1 MKRLNR
7 STIAT
12 AAVLAVAIGAGSVV
26 GGAIAAG
33 PTDAEVAKLMK
44 ESFQAKG
51 LATLDRLDQTES
63 QAACS
68 KYATTPMPPEIKA
81 RLEKAAMDEIR
92 YPADGNYLGD
102 FRNGERI
109 AQSGVGLQFSD
120 NEKTVNGGNCYA
132 CHEITKNELA
142 HGNIGPSLY
151 NYGKLRGTDET
162 ILKYTWGRLW
172 NSHAFNACNQMPRYG
187 DAKILTDDQ
196 LRDVMA
202 LLLDPKSPANQ

>member
-1 MKRLNR
+1 MVKRFDR
-7 STIAT
+7 STAA
-12 AAVLAVAIGAGSVV
+12 AAVLLVAAIGM
-26 GGAIAAG
+26 GGGTAVAAG
-33 PTDAEVAKLMK
+33 PTDAEVARLMK
-44 ESFQAKG
+44 ESFRARG

-68 KYATTPMPPEIKA
+68 KYATTPMPPEVKA
-81 RLEKAAMDEIR
+81 RLEKAAMDRIR
-92 YPADGNYLGD
+92 YPADGIYLGD
-102 FRNGERI
+102 FRQGERI

-120 NEKTVNGGNCYA
+120 DEKTVNGGNCYA
-132 CHEITKNELA
+132 CHQISKAELA

-151 NYGKLRGTDET
+151 NYGKLRGTGEE

-187 DAKILTDDQ
+187 DARILTDDQ

-202 LLLDPKSPANQ
+202 LLLDPKSPVNQ

>member
-1 MKRLNR
+1 MVKRFDR
-7 STIAT
+7 STAA
-12 AAVLAVAIGAGSVV
+12 AAVLLVAAIGM
-26 GGAIAAG
+26 GGGTAVAAG
-33 PTDAEVAKLMK
+33 PTDAEVARLMK
-44 ESFQAKG
+44 ESFRARG

-68 KYATTPMPPEIKA
+68 KYATTPMPPEVKA
-81 RLEKAAMDEIR
+81 RLEKAAMDRIR
-92 YPADGNYLGD
+92 YPADGRYLGD
-102 FRNGERI
+102 FRQGERI

-120 NEKTVNGGNCYA
+120 DEKTVNGGNCYA
-132 CHEITKNELA
+132 CHQISKAELA

-151 NYGKLRGTDET
+151 NYGKLRGTGEE

-187 DAKILTDDQ
+187 DARILTDDQ

-202 LLLDPKSPANQ
+202 LLLDPKSPVNQ